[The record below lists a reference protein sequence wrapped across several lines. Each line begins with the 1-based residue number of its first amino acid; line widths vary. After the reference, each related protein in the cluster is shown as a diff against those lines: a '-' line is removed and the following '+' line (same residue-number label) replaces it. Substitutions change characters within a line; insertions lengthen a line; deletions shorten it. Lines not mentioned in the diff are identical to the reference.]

1 MRKPTYYTNIDMVK
15 GLSEEEKREI
25 KKVTEKY
32 PFKANDFYLN
42 LINWDDKN
50 DPIRRLI
57 IPSSDE
63 LTDWGDLD
71 ASSEHLY
78 TKAPGMEHKYR
89 DTALILV
96 SQVCGGQCRYCFRK
110 RIFLDGGSEIVDD
123 FSGAIEYIRNHKE
136 INNVLLTG
144 GDALVLST
152 GKLEKIIKALREIDH
167 VNIIRLGSKMLAFY
181 PFRVSE
187 DPELIEILKKYSTK
201 KKRIYVMAHFNNVN
215 EISEGSLKAIDML
228 LKAGVIICNQAP
240 LIAGI
245 NDNADAL
252 VNLFNKLSYIGVPPY
267 YIFQCRPTKGNFAY
281 SVPIEKG
288 FSIFNEAISKVSGLG
303 KRARYMMSHK
313 YGKIGIVGLDDE
325 YVYMKFHR
333 AANPTNYKKLLK
345 MKRNKDARWLDDYG
359 DALAQ
364 ISE

>member
-1 MRKPTYYTNIDMVK
+1 MRKPKYYTNINEVK
-15 GLSEEEKREI
+15 GLSDEEKRNLA
-25 KKVTEKY
+25 KVSEKY
-32 PFKANDFYLN
+32 PFRANDFYLS

-50 DPIRRLI
+50 DPIKRLI
-57 IPSSDE
+57 IPSTDE
-63 LTDWGDLD
+63 LMDWGDLD

-96 SQVCGGQCRYCFRK
+96 SQICGGQCRYCFRK
-110 RIFLDGGSEIVDD
+110 RIFLEGNEEIIDD

-144 GDALVLST
+144 GDALILST
-152 GKLEKIIKALREIDH
+152 EKLKEIISALREIEH
-167 VNIIRLGSKMLAFY
+167 VKIIRLGSKMLAFY
-181 PFRVSE
+181 PFRVTE
-187 DPELIEILKKYSTK
+187 DPELIQMLKEYSTRE
-201 KKRIYVMAHFNNVN
+201 KRIYVMAHFNNVN
-215 EISEGSLKAIDML
+215 EISEESIKAINVL
-228 LKAGVIICNQAP
+228 LETGIIICNQAP

-245 NDNADAL
+245 NDSVDAL
-252 VNLFNKLSYIGVPPY
+252 VNLFNKLSYLGVPPY

-288 FSIFNEAISKVSGLG
+288 YMIFNKAISKVSGLG

-313 YGKIGIVGLDDE
+313 YGKIGIFGLDEE

-333 AANPTNYKKLLK
+333 ATNTDNYLRLLK
-345 MKRNKDARWLDDYG
+345 MKRNEGARWLDDYE
-359 DALAQ
+359 DALDQVAK
-364 ISE
+364 